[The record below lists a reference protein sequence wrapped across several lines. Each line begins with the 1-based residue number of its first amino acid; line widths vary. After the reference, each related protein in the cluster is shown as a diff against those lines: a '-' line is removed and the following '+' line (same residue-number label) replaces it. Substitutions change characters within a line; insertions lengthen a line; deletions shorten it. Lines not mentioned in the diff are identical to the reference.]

1 MKSER
6 RVRARY
12 RRTCRRGAK
21 SFGRAWTSRRRTKG
35 RGWCGGAFAV
45 EVRRCLVF
53 RRNVAHDLNL
63 SSQTYSRHGRLV
75 SVSFGLE
82 TAHGMP
88 TRVRL
93 SKNGSERSA
102 SDEIK
107 IKARHSVAGSRCTG
121 AGRSTPGPR
130 LRPIIQLFLSPVAS
144 RTIFTQSRAT
154 MNSTRLNDTRRL
166 PHTDQC
172 LTAAMMRITIF

>member
-35 RGWCGGAFAV
+35 RGWCDGAFAV
-45 EVRRCLVF
+45 EVR
-53 RRNVAHDLNL
+53 
-63 SSQTYSRHGRLV
+63 RLV